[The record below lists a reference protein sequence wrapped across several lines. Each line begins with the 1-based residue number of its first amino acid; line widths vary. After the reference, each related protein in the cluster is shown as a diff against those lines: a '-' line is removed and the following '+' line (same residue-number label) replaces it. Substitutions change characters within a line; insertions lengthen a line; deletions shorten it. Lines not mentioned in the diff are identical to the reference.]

1 MHQSTFLERL
11 RVLYQA
17 LGLLVILAVFVLALA
32 SLPELARRLRDA
44 KDADER
50 AYYALDLAS
59 TWCYIYPLTM
69 IVLLAI
75 APDGLQD
82 IWPTVS
88 WVILDWDMSH
98 SKSVMLDI
106 AISLLMC
113 GPLLLARSWYGSTSA
128 SGEYRPPER
137 KLADEHIEDV
147 MNRYRAVLDAN
158 PALDPSWPSLRKSQ
172 KIELEREFA
181 ARLAGVEDRV
191 RTVHAMWH
199 RRCPI

>member
-17 LGLLVILAVFVLALA
+17 LGLLVILAVFFLALA
-32 SLPELARRLRDA
+32 SLPELVRRLRNA
-44 KDADER
+44 KDASER
-50 AYYALDLAS
+50 TYYALDLAG
-59 TWCYIYPLTM
+59 TWCYIYPVTM
-69 IVLLAI
+69 FVLLAI
-75 APDGLQD
+75 APDRLQD

-88 WVILDWDMSH
+88 WMILDWDMSH

-106 AISLLMC
+106 AISLLLC

-158 PALDPSWPSLRKSQ
+158 PALGSSWPGLRKSE
-172 KIELEREFA
+172 KIELELEYA
-181 ARLAGVEDRV
+181 ARLADAEDRV